1 MIEENLNYDRAVELR
16 TRTLHKMRGKQ
27 FCPLSA

>member
-1 MIEENLNYDRAVELR
+1 MIEENLNYENAIELC

-27 FCPLSA
+27 FCPLLA